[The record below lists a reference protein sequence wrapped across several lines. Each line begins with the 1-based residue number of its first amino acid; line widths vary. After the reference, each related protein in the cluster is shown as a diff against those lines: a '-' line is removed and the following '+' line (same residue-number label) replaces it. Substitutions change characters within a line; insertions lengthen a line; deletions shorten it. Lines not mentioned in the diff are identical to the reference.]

1 MSTSGKWLWNFNPS
15 NVVMIFKFLIVSIFI
30 VIAALIILFSGS
42 RKPIPFTDDNGNL
55 LKESISEK
63 IFININ
69 GVEQGMFIKGKDKT
83 KPVLLFLHGGPGMPE
98 YAISR
103 KYPVILE
110 DYFTVCWWEQRGAG
124 LSFNDEIPLE
134 SMTFEQLIS
143 DVIEVTN
150 YLRNRFKQEKIYLMA
165 HSGGTFIG
173 IQAAAQAP
181 ELFYAYIGMSQITN
195 QLESEKL
202 AYNYMVGQF
211 TKLGDKKMLKK
222 FEKYPVTEINTPSY
236 YVMRDEPMHKL
247 GIGTTRQM
255 KSVISGVFWPVMLN
269 REYTFSEKINIW
281 RGKSFT
287 TKTAGLW
294 QKLVVT
300 DLTKKVKRLE
310 IPVYL
315 FHGIYDYTTSYALA
329 KDYFEKLE
337 SPLKG
342 FYTFE
347 QSAHSPLFE
356 EPERMQKILSED
368 VLKVEN
374 NLADITLEIF
384 TNL

>member
-1 MSTSGKWLWNFNPS
+1 
-15 NVVMIFKFLIVSIFI
+15 MIVKFLIVLIFVVI
-30 VIAALIILFSGS
+30 VAIIILFSGS
-42 RKPIPFTDDNGNL
+42 GKPIPFTGDKGNP
-55 LKESISEK
+55 LKGSISEK
-63 IFININ
+63 ILVEIN

-103 KYPVILE
+103 KYPVVLE
-110 DYFTVCWWEQRGAG
+110 NYFTVCWWEQRGAG
-124 LSFNDEIPLE
+124 LSFNNHIPLE
-134 SMTFEQLIS
+134 SMTFEQLIA
-143 DVIEVTN
+143 DVIIVTN
-150 YLRNRFKQEKIYLMA
+150 YLRNRFQQDKIYLMA

-173 IQAAAQAP
+173 IQAAAKAP
-181 ELFYAYIGMSQITN
+181 ELYHAYIGMSQITN

-202 AYNYMVGQF
+202 AYTYMIRQF
-211 TKLGDKKMLKK
+211 TKSGDKKMLKK

-236 YVMRDEPMHKL
+236 YQMRDAPMHKL

-287 TKTAGLW
+287 TKTAALW

-300 DLTKKVKRLE
+300 DLTRKVNKLE

-315 FHGIYDYTTSYALA
+315 FHGIYDYTTSNTLA

-337 SPLKG
+337 APVKG

-356 EPERMQKILSED
+356 EPERMKQILYED
-368 VLKVEN
+368 VLKNEI
-374 NLADITLEIF
+374 NLADKTLETTKR
-384 TNL
+384 TNLK